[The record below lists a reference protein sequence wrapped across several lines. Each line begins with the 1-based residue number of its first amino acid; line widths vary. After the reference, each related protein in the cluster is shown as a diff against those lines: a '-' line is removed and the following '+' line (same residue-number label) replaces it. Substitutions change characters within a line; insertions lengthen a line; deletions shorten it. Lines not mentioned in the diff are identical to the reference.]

1 MAKQLT
7 STHSAC
13 PQLSIK
19 ALGSGQMCTNTDYVL
34 VPKHM
39 VDKLMTAF
47 RGALDE
53 FYPPG
58 TSFEPGKT
66 AHLSQMVHTGAYDRI
81 TRLIDSAKESGCEVV
96 GNQRDPERRR
106 IGLTLVE
113 FTSKDE
119 ASPLVNE
126 ELFGPILPIVAVEVS
141 KGASSRSRENL
152 TGHSNRMSTQ
162 RLPTLMPNPTPWP
175 SMYTPRSVRRL
186 NMVRD
191 SASLASGIC

>member
-1 MAKQLT
+1 
-7 STHSAC
+7 
-13 PQLSIK
+13 
-19 ALGSGQMCTNTDYVL
+19 MCTNTDYVL
-34 VPKHM
+34 CPKHI

-58 TSFEPGKT
+58 TDFAPGKT

-96 GNQRDPERRR
+96 GNQRDPEKRR

-141 KGASSRSRENL
+141 DAVGQSQTEAYPPHRQNVDAAIAYVNAKPNPLALYVYSKKRATFEYGKV
-152 TGHSNRMSTQ
+152 TGHRAGA
-162 RLPTLMPNPTPWP
+162 
-175 SMYTPRSVRRL
+175 VR
-186 NMVRD
+186 
-191 SASLASGIC
+191 

>member
-1 MAKQLT
+1 
-7 STHSAC
+7 
-13 PQLSIK
+13 
-19 ALGSGQMCTNTDYVL
+19 MCTNTDYVL
-34 VPKHM
+34 CPKHM

-96 GNQRDPERRR
+96 GNQRDPEKRR

-141 KGASSRSRENL
+141 KGSSSRLREKL
-152 TGHSNRMSTQ
+152 TSNPNRMWTLRS
-162 RLPTLMPNPTPWP
+162 PTSMPNLIPWL
-175 SMYTPRSVRRL
+175 SMYTRRSVRL
-186 NMVRD
+186 SNTVRR
-191 SASLASGIC
+191 SALK